1 MITEIKTIIQS
12 HLKQILSVL
21 GLFILLYVLYNANLL
36 ENLSVF
42 SSINLF
48 FLAIAFLFSLLNI
61 VLKVYR
67 WKYLSANYGKNL
79 TMYDASL
86 VTISSFFYANI
97 TPGKIGD
104 LFKAYYM
111 NKKHQLRYI
120 SGISMLFYERFFEL
134 VILLIVAFS
143 VVLFL
148 EIDSNTLLV
157 LAVTFILLLGL
168 VVFYLKSDFIL
179 EKIERFAD
187 RYVAKYTPGE
197 EKLRLEKLPS
207 VKIMAIFVITF
218 FSLVMEFVRLWF
230 VALSFGFTVDFF
242 MLSSFFCISILFGLI
257 SQIPLGIGITEG
269 SLIFFIEKLGVPSPV
284 ASAIVIVDRI
294 ISMYFSL
301 IIGYVFS
308 KLALDS
314 VEEFSI

>member
-1 MITEIKTIIQS
+1 MITESKNIIQS
-12 HLKQILSVL
+12 HLKQILLIL

-42 SSINLF
+42 SSVNLF
-48 FLAIAFLFSLLNI
+48 FLAVAFLFSIFNI
-61 VLKVYR
+61 ALKVYR
-67 WKYLSANYGKNL
+67 WQYLSTNYGRNI

-86 VTISSFFYANI
+86 VTVSSFFYANI

-111 NKKHQLRYI
+111 NKKHQLKYI

-157 LAVTFILLLGL
+157 LGITFIILLVL

-179 EKIERFAD
+179 KKIERFAD
-187 RYVAKYTPGE
+187 RYVARYTPGE
-197 EKLRLEKLPS
+197 TNLQLEKLPS
-207 VKIMAIFVITF
+207 GKIISIFVITF
-218 FSLVMEFVRLWF
+218 FSLLMEFIRLWF
-230 VALSFGFTVDFF
+230 VTLSFGFSVNLF

-257 SQIPLGIGITEG
+257 SQIPLGIGVTEG

-301 IIGYVFS
+301 IIGYIFS